1 MTPREISSGYGSEI
15 IVRRWIGCWIDFIV
29 IVGVLLAADGI
40 LGNELYQKTLM
51 VWLGIGILYFPVLEA
66 TTGGTLGKL
75 VSGTIVV
82 DNGGGVPS
90 IGRILVRTL
99 LRLFEVNPLLAGGI
113 PAGLVAN
120 FSKTRQRLGDMAAD
134 TYVILR
140 RDKSRLGPSSAVR
153 AFGSVTGPGAHLG

>member
-1 MTPREISSGYGSEI
+1 MTPREVSSGYGSEI
-15 IVRRWIGCWIDFIV
+15 IARRWIGCWIDFVV

-40 LGNELYQKTLM
+40 LGNELYQKTLIIW
-51 VWLGIGILYFPVLEA
+51 VGIALLYIPVLEA
-66 TTGGTLGKL
+66 TTGRTLGKL

-82 DNGGGVPS
+82 DHGGAVPS
-90 IGRILVRTL
+90 IGKVLVRTL

-120 FSKTRQRLGDMAAD
+120 FSKTHRRLGDMAAD

-140 RDKSRLGPSSAVR
+140 RDTSRLGPSSAAR
-153 AFGSVTGPGAHLG
+153 SWLPGRPV